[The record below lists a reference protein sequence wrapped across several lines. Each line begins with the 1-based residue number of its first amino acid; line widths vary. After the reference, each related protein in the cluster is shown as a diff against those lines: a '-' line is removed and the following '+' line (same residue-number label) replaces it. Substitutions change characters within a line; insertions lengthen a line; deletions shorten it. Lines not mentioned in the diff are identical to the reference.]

1 MRLLLDQN
9 LRVQTKEFLRQL
21 GYDVVD
27 TRDLGLSR
35 ATDREIAEVAVRE
48 DRIIVTYNSDFGDI
62 RDSPPGS
69 YPGVIR
75 LRVHPQT
82 DDVLHPRLAEFL
94 SSVEPEQL
102 RGALVVLDN
111 VKARIRK
118 SR

>member
-9 LRVQTKEFLRQL
+9 LRVQTKEFPRQL

-27 TRDLGLSR
+27 TRDSGLSR
-35 ATDREIAEVAVRE
+35 ATDREIAEAAMRE
-48 DRIIVTYNSDFGDI
+48 DRIIVTYNSDFGDV
-62 RDSPPGS
+62 RDFPPGS

-82 DDVLHPRLAEFL
+82 DEVLHPRLAEFL
-94 SSVEPEQL
+94 SSVKPEQL

-118 SR
+118 PR